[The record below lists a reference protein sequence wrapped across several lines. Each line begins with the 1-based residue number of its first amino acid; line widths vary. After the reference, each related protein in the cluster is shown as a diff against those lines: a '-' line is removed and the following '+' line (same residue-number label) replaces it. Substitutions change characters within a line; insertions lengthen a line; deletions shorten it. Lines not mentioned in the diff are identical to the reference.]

1 MRACAARSGV
11 ADGDRARRE
20 MSVIKST
27 LVPLFFRDDGR
38 AESALRANQRTR
50 RRRRAGT
57 VSAERSSTR
66 LALPRSPPAPHPFA
80 PSSSGMG
87 EPFARALAVLAA
99 PAGVDPSSRAEAERY
114 VTAASDDPAIVRALL
129 ERVVSAPLPSATSPR
144 CS

>member
-1 MRACAARSGV
+1 
-11 ADGDRARRE
+11 
-20 MSVIKST
+20 
-27 LVPLFFRDDGR
+27 
-38 AESALRANQRTR
+38 
-50 RRRRAGT
+50 
-57 VSAERSSTR
+57 
-66 LALPRSPPAPHPFA
+66 
-80 PSSSGMG
+80 MG